1 MDILT
6 KEDKKNTKTIF
17 DLFFSDFTIS
27 KELKEK
33 YKKEFNTTYLKI
45 ESDLYTNYKII
56 GG

>member
-6 KEDKKNTKTIF
+6 KEDKKNIKTIF